1 MPGSP
6 KTCDVVS
13 LAQHFLH
20 DGWQS
25 EKEPLDV
32 RFISPAGSAISS
44 FSVGYVLGFSRSMA
58 ALCILETCVRL
69 PLSNEDALQV
79 SKELLSLRAI
89 CATYGGPA
97 DLGSTV
103 MRTIAVK
110 MRGSERQR
118 PDALQLAEAFTKA
131 AEARVAAG
139 AAKSK
144 AELVDEAM
152 QLYNSTQIVSNCKVD
167 GDEKQ
172 SVRFMIACPPSAWA
186 TVRGIW
192 NDFRVRESPLT
203 ANLLAAP
210 WLKAPMR
217 DIKAQLNPK
226 WFVIMTPTPE
236 KYEAWLRRVCV
247 AFRLRVERA
256 QATGKAPSL
265 RTRAV
270 PLACFHVGQGQV

>member
-6 KTCDVVS
+6 KTCDVVT

-25 EKEPLDV
+25 AKEPVDV
-32 RFISPAGSAISS
+32 RFTEPAGSGISP

-58 ALCILETCVRL
+58 ALCILETCVRI
-69 PLSNEDALQV
+69 PLSIEEMAQV

-89 CATYGGPA
+89 SATYTPLA
-97 DLGSTV
+97 DLGTAV
-103 MRTIAVK
+103 IRTIAVK

-118 PDALQLAEAFTKA
+118 PDPLQLAEAFLKA
-131 AEARVAAG
+131 VEARIAAG
-139 AAKSK
+139 ATKPK
-144 AELVDEAM
+144 AQLIDEVM
-152 QLYNSTQIVSNCKVD
+152 QQYNSTQVVTNCRVD

-172 SVRFMIACPPSAWA
+172 AVRFMIGCPPSAWA

-203 ANLLAAP
+203 ANILASP
-210 WLKAPMR
+210 WLKVPMR

-226 WFVIMTPTPE
+226 WFAIMTPTPE

-256 QATGKAPSL
+256 QSTGKAPSL

-270 PLACFHVGQGQV
+270 PLPCFHLGQVQE